1 MTEVLQ
7 HPQLSLQVVTT
18 ASAILDR
25 FGNPDEI
32 IQTDGFKVDAKIF
45 SLIEGSFPETM
56 AKSTGLGLIDMA
68 TTFAHLK
75 PDVVI
80 TIGDRFET
88 MATAIAAAYMN
99 IPLAHTMGGEVSGS
113 IDDSVRHAVTK
124 LAHLH
129 FVSTLLSRDRVIS
142 LGEDP
147 HKVYYVGCPRID
159 FAKEALTSVSRKE
172 VSTYLEKE
180 GVGEQIELA
189 EPFLLV
195 SQHSVTTEF
204 HLARS
209 QMTKTLE
216 AITDVGLPVILLWPN
231 ADAGS
236 DEISSI
242 IRQWRESGAFKGLRI
257 LKNMPAELYFK
268 AMSLTSC
275 LVGNSSSGIRE
286 GSFIGTPVVN
296 IGTRQ
301 VSRERASN
309 VIDVPHERDAICEA
323 TRRQVSHGPFP
334 SANLYGDGVAGK
346 QIAGILAEC
355 DLSVTKRTLGTT
367 SSL

>member
-1 MTEVLQ
+1 MKEVVQ
-7 HPQLSLQVVTT
+7 HPKLTLQVVTT

-25 FGNPDEI
+25 FGNADEI
-32 IQTDGFKVDAKIF
+32 IQGDGFEVETRLF
-45 SLIEGSFPETM
+45 SLVEGSSPETM

-68 TTFAHLK
+68 TTFARLK

-88 MATAIAAAYMN
+88 MATAIAASYMN

-129 FVSTLLSRDRVIS
+129 FVSTPLSRERVIS

-147 HKVYYVGCPRID
+147 SKVHYVGCPRID
-159 FAKEALTSVSRKE
+159 FAKDALENVSCEE
-172 VSTYLEKE
+172 VSLYLKKE
-180 GVGEQIELA
+180 GVGDQIDLTK
-189 EPFLLV
+189 PFLLV

-204 HLARS
+204 NLAQS
-209 QMTKTLE
+209 QMKSTLD
-216 AITDVGLPVILLWPN
+216 AVQATAMPSVVLWPN

-236 DEISSI
+236 DEISAS
-242 IRQWRESGAFKGLRI
+242 IRQWRESCSAQQVRAV
-257 LKNMPAELYFK
+257 KNMPGEFYFK

-286 GSFIGTPVVN
+286 GAFIGTPVVN

-301 VSRERASN
+301 CSREKASN
-309 VIDVPHERDAICEA
+309 VVDVPHERDAIHKA
-323 TRRQVSHGPFP
+323 IKRQISHGSFP
-334 SANLYGDGVAGK
+334 SSNLYGHGLAGK
-346 QIAGILAEC
+346 QIAEILAEC
-355 DLSVTKRTLGTT
+355 DLSVTKRTLGTS